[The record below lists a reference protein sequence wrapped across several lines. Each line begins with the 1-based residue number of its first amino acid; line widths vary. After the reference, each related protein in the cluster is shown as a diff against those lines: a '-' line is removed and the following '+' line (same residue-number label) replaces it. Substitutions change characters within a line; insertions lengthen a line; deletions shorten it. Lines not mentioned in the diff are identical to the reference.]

1 MSKNRTSILILSIC
15 IVITII
21 TATGIGVYYSLPDK
35 KTIINNSVQ
44 TNLQLEKDS
53 LFQEWIKKQN
63 IKEVQA
69 YQQLLNSQIKQ
80 PPSLFEL
87 TFNDHPPSKE
97 CVYSQ
102 FSLPPRSQWQNII
115 KPLKIIRRLQAEK
128 IITTYQVISLYR
140 DKTVNTCIRGAKG
153 SKHLKNAAIDI
164 QLAKSSIHTNEDI
177 EKIMCGF
184 WHQNGA
190 ALNMGLGI
198 YGNNKYHIDAQGFR
212 SWGKNYKSSSS
223 PCIVAKNS

>member
-44 TNLQLEKDS
+44 TNLQLEKVS

-102 FSLPPRSQWQNII
+102 FSLSPRSQWQNII

-140 DKTVNTCIRGAKG
+140 DKTANTCIRGAKG